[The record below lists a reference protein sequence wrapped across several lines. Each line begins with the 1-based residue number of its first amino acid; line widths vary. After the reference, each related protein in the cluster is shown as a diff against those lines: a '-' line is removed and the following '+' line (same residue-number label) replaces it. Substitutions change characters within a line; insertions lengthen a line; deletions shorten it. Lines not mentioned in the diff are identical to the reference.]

1 MDCTIAASTW
11 AHQELMGPRNNKSNK
26 KEAKKEPKKDT
37 RKSPTRKAPAQH
49 RSKGLSREDVLA
61 LSRAQC
67 TMVETSPGSRRAL
80 RERTHSDYS
89 ITRYY

>member
-1 MDCTIAASTW
+1 
-11 AHQELMGPRNNKSNK
+11 MGPRNNKSNK
-26 KEAKKEPKKDT
+26 KEPKKDT
-37 RKSPTRKAPAQH
+37 RKSPARKSPT
-49 RSKGLSREDVLA
+49 RSKGLSRDDVLA

-89 ITRYY
+89 VTRYY